1 MKDYLLN
8 LALAATV
15 VLIALAY
22 YFGHDTISRLM
33 INGPTDL
40 VRLVA
45 R

>member
-1 MKDYLLN
+1 MKDYLFN
-8 LALAATV
+8 LTLAATT

-33 INGPTDL
+33 INGPTSL
-40 VRLVA
+40 MRLVA